1 MARPL
6 KGGSCSK
13 TAMWQNYNNS
23 AKVIT
28 PQCCK
33 RLTASYWKCLI
44 FVVAAKGGSTVIRFS
59 KQSLFPP
66 HTGLYRFAFFPLNN
80 KTLSFRNF
88 ILCFHMVYLSTI

>member
-23 AKVIT
+23 AKVI

-33 RLTASYWKCLI
+33 KLTASYWKCLI

-59 KQSLFPP
+59 KQSLPP
-66 HTGLYRFAFFPLNN
+66 PTGLCRFAFFPLNN